1 MSLTPSYSSAHLYFD
16 DLEVGNE
23 WVSGGRTVTE
33 ADIVNFAGFSGD
45 FNPIHID
52 HEFAKTTPFRR
63 PIAHGFA
70 VFCMAS
76 GLGVFA
82 PPVRTMAMLRVNVW
96 NFSMPVFAG
105 DTIHNVTRVK
115 EKILRGRGRRGEIV
129 WYRAVMNQDGKVVQD
144 GEVVT
149 LVECRP
155 PVRGGVLATPDAAT
169 PSAPSAPSNNGTT

>member
-1 MSLTPSYSSAHLYFD
+1 MSFSSSHLYFD

-23 WVSGGRTVTE
+23 WTSGGRTVTE

-76 GLGVFA
+76 GLGIFA
-82 PPVRTMAMLRVNVW
+82 PPVRTMAMLRVNQW
-96 NFSMPVFAG
+96 NFQQAVFAG
-105 DTIHNVTRVK
+105 DTIRSLTRVK
-115 EKILRGRGRRGEIV
+115 EKTVRGRGRRGEIV
-129 WYRAVMNQDGKVVQD
+129 WYRAVLNQDGKVVQD

-155 PVRGGVLATPDAAT
+155 LVREAALSAPDAAPAAASP
-169 PSAPSAPSNNGTT
+169 PSSNGSV